1 MREDQRSRALRL
13 IELFDAVPGE
23 DWLDNAAALLRE
35 LAAERDPDAIDDM
48 IDKARTIP
56 ALENCRLFAARH
68 RKEEWAQTIL
78 RFCAEGGATGSPLRE
93 LAAEPER
100 VPLTDEKFEEF
111 IEQFRWYDGDV
122 DRYDIQGFA
131 RELLR
136 AHGITGD
143 AK

>member
-1 MREDQRSRALRL
+1 MSPDQRARALRL
-13 IELFDAVPGE
+13 ADRLYKLRSDENIDAAV
-23 DWLDNAAALLRE
+23 AL
-35 LAAERDPDAIDDM
+35 
-48 IDKARTIP
+48 
-56 ALENCRLFAARH
+56 
-68 RKEEWAQTIL
+68 
-78 RFCAEGGATGSPLRE
+78 LRE

>member
-1 MREDQRSRALRL
+1 MNTEQRARALRL
-13 IELFDAVPGE
+13 ADEMERGQTLGYSWGVLDAAN
-23 DWLDNAAALLRE
+23 L
-35 LAAERDPDAIDDM
+35 
-48 IDKARTIP
+48 
-56 ALENCRLFAARH
+56 
-68 RKEEWAQTIL
+68 
-78 RFCAEGGATGSPLRE
+78 LRE